1 MWVKIVIGVVLVLAL
16 FAIFVATRSGDF
28 RVERSITTAGSAAKA
43 FASVND
49 FKLWPAWSPW
59 EKVDPTMTRT
69 YGPQTAGPGATYAW
83 AGNNKI
89 GAGRMTIERT
99 VPTEEIQI
107 KLEFLKPFAATNA
120 ARFTFTPTPA
130 GQTRITWSMEG
141 RQNFICKAV
150 SLFMNMDNMIGA
162 EFEKGLTALKGIAE
176 QNEPVAAVN

>member
-1 MWVKIVIGVVLVLAL
+1 MWVKIIIGVVIILAL
-16 FAIFVATRSGDF
+16 FAIFVATRSGNF
-28 RVERSITTAGSAAKA
+28 RVERSIAITGPAAKA

-89 GAGRMTIERT
+89 GAGRMTIERAI
-99 VPTEEIQI
+99 PNQEIQI
-107 KLEFLKPFAATNA
+107 KLEFLKPFAATNT
-120 ARFTFTPTPA
+120 ARFTFTPGPN
-130 GQTRITWSMEG
+130 QIRITWSMEG
-141 RQNFICKAV
+141 EKNFACKAF
-150 SLFMNMDNMIGA
+150 SLFMDMDKMVGT

-176 QNEPVAAVN
+176 QEDPVAASM